1 MIPVYAQEYDFSSCR
16 VLAVDDIPLNLLLVK
31 KMLVR
36 FNFQLE
42 TATGGQEALDSIA
55 RSKPD
60 LILLDLMMPGIDGY
74 EVIRRLKSNP
84 ETANIRIIIL
94 TALTSGGAVSR
105 RSAGIFGG
113 ALDNPAAESAK
124 QCHRAYLKFTADCP
138 DYDIDVRLCAF
149 TAAEMREAEKG
160 FFTDTESNVY
170 GIKQ

>member
-94 TALTSGGAVSR
+94 TALTSGEDVS
-105 RSAGIFGG
+105 
-113 ALDNPAAESAK
+113 
-124 QCHRAYLKFTADCP
+124 
-138 DYDIDVRLCAF
+138 
-149 TAAEMREAEKG
+149 KG
-160 FFTDTESNVY
+160 FNMGADDYIMKPIIMERLLTSVVTQLTMSQTDK
-170 GIKQ
+170 KQ

>member
-42 TATGGQEALDSIA
+42 TASGGQEALDSIA

-94 TALTSGGAVSR
+94 TALTSGEDVS
-105 RSAGIFGG
+105 
-113 ALDNPAAESAK
+113 
-124 QCHRAYLKFTADCP
+124 
-138 DYDIDVRLCAF
+138 
-149 TAAEMREAEKG
+149 KG
-160 FFTDTESNVY
+160 FNMGADDYIMKPIIMERLLTSVVTQLTMSQTDK
-170 GIKQ
+170 KQ

>member
-42 TATGGQEALDSIA
+42 TASGGQEALDSVA

-84 ETANIRIIIL
+84 DTANIRIIIL
-94 TALTSGGAVSR
+94 TALTSGEDVS
-105 RSAGIFGG
+105 
-113 ALDNPAAESAK
+113 
-124 QCHRAYLKFTADCP
+124 
-138 DYDIDVRLCAF
+138 
-149 TAAEMREAEKG
+149 KG
-160 FFTDTESNVY
+160 FNMGANDYIMKPIIMERLLTSVVTQLTMSQTDK
-170 GIKQ
+170 KQ